1 MNSGAKSVHSLK
13 EFTLMIS
20 FSLMRAGKDITQAP
34 KLGRPKSDTNDSIN
48 GPRSYNRTRI
58 SEYQK
63 KKI

>member
-1 MNSGAKSVHSLK
+1 
-13 EFTLMIS
+13 MIS

-58 SEYQK
+58 SEDIRHDNIGHWIISADKRNRY
-63 KKI
+63 I